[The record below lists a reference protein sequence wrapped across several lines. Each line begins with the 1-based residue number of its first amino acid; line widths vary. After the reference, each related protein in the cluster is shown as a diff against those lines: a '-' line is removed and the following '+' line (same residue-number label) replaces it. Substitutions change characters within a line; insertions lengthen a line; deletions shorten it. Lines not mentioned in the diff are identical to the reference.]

1 MVEQAMQMALQPS
14 PVYSKMQEVFTLFEG
29 GNLKGQKAREMTGM
43 NLQKVL
49 KGGFLQS
56 LGTSKYFKASR

>member
-1 MVEQAMQMALQPS
+1 MVEQAIQTALQPS

-43 NLQKVL
+43 NLQKAL
-49 KGGFLQS
+49 EGRFSAK
-56 LGTSKYFKASR
+56 LGHF